1 MEVKKPYARIIGQV
15 YTPFTLG
22 DKPLPS
28 AGSLT
33 FTPTPAVVKA
43 NLPSGRSLI
52 VDTVTCKIRNNGRIV
67 GVDGQ
72 PWVDLIAPGENVEPG
87 GAWTYRV
94 ELYLDGKKKLTHY
107 ITLQQGTE
115 TNYIDLVPT
124 APYKGDAI
132 AAAEGAAQRAEAAL
146 QTIKQ
151 QLEHGDF
158 KGPKGEPG
166 PAGRDAEQPVFTVT
180 THEAE
185 TATANTTGTYPNL
198 NIDFGLPKGPKGNQ
212 GAPAETPRI
221 TASTYTSDTAK
232 AEVTGTYPD
241 IHLNLGLPKGDKG
254 NDAQPPNFT
263 INARQGTQLDAYITG
278 TYPDLTIELTIPTQ
292 QGTPAPTPGE
302 KPNFT
307 VKAHETQQATAT
319 IEGEYPNYTID
330 FGLPKGETGS
340 PGADAEKPNFTV
352 TAETSTAPSAELTGD
367 YPNLN
372 LKLGLP
378 KGEQGSPGPQGA
390 TGERGEPG
398 PKGDTPQL
406 TASAKTVVGDPTVEI
421 DGTHL
426 TFGIPQAQGGNPTPG
441 QGITKVEVTKLPH
454 GSEPTSSLTD
464 GVLHLGIP
472 EGEPGPQGVKGNDG
486 QPGPVGPQ
494 GPAGNNAENP
504 NFTVTAST
512 SETATAQLTGD
523 YPNLQ
528 LALGIPKGEKGS
540 EGPQGQ
546 KGDPGPEGQ
555 PGAKGEQGIQG
566 PPGANAQNPVFTATA
581 QEAETASVQLTGDY
595 PNLQLGF
602 GIPRGRQGDA
612 GPQGQTGPVGPA
624 GVPGI
629 PGKNAENPVFTVS
642 ATETQTAS
650 ANLTGT
656 YPNLNLE
663 LGLPKGNEGA
673 RGQEGP
679 KGQTGERGPAGPPG
693 PKGDQGQQGQPG
705 PKGNDG
711 ATGPIGPA
719 GPAGKNAV
727 NPNFKVYSNSGA
739 LPKAVLTGTYPDLNL
754 TLTLPRGEKGP
765 APILTASAREV
776 TGQPT
781 ATAQATGNSGYN
793 IEFGIPKAQTPNITA
808 TARKTAGT
816 DPTVTV
822 TGTYPNVGLD
832 FGLPINSHK
841 LDTDVLVSNG
851 APTGTAEQGALCVDR
866 VGKRL
871 YIYNNG
877 WSEVGGGGGSPYKEF
892 QAGIIRPSEFKYVP
906 SSDTSRVI
914 SAYTFPKPFSKV
926 PIVTMTAFL
935 TGFDGTASGSAEL
948 KKVTKEG
955 FQISFYQALSFD
967 NSKPDNYCQYQAFTV

>member
-15 YTPFTLG
+15 YTPSTLG

-43 NLPSGRSLI
+43 NLSSGRSLI

-67 GVDGQ
+67 GIDGQ

-158 KGPKGEPG
+158 KGPKGEAG
-166 PAGRDAEQPVFTVT
+166 PAGRDAEQPVFTIT
-180 THEAE
+180 THESE

-198 NIDFGLPKGPKGNQ
+198 NIDFGLPKGLKGDQ

-221 TASTYTSDTAK
+221 TASTYSSDTAK

-254 NDAQPPNFT
+254 NDAQLPNFT
-263 INARQGTQLDAYITG
+263 INARQGTQLDAHITG
-278 TYPDLTIELTIPTQ
+278 TYPDLIIELTIPIQ
-292 QGTPAPTPGE
+292 QGAPTPTPGE

-319 IEGEYPNYTID
+319 VEGEYPNYTID
-330 FGLPKGETGS
+330 FGLPKGAQGT
-340 PGADAEKPNFTV
+340 PGTDAEKPNITV
-352 TAETSTAPSAELTGD
+352 SAESATTPTAELTGN

-426 TFGIPQAQGGNPTPG
+426 TFGIPQAQGGGNPTPG
-441 QGITKVEVTKLPH
+441 QGITKVNVTKLPH

-472 EGEPGPQGVKGNDG
+472 EGEPGPQGNDG
-486 QPGPVGPQ
+486 QS

-528 LALGIPKGEKGS
+528 LALGIPKGEKGN
-540 EGPQGQ
+540 EGPRGQ
-546 KGDPGPEGQ
+546 KGDTGPEGQ
-555 PGAKGEQGIQG
+555 
-566 PPGANAQNPVFTATA
+566 
-581 QEAETASVQLTGDY
+581 
-595 PNLQLGF
+595 
-602 GIPRGRQGDA
+602 
-612 GPQGQTGPVGPA
+612 
-624 GVPGI
+624 
-629 PGKNAENPVFTVS
+629 
-642 ATETQTAS
+642 
-650 ANLTGT
+650 
-656 YPNLNLE
+656 
-663 LGLPKGNEGA
+663 
-673 RGQEGP
+673 
-679 KGQTGERGPAGPPG
+679 PG
-693 PKGDQGQQGQPG
+693 PKGDQGIQGQPG

-727 NPNFKVYSNSGA
+727 NPNFKVYSNSGS

-892 QAGIIRPSEFKYVP
+892 QAGIIRPSEFKDVP
-906 SSDTSRVI
+906 SADTSRVI